1 MKVVKVILILGLLS
15 FWGCSSLS
23 TSTDYDPSVDF
34 SKYKTYSWFEGEMP
48 ADDALSANPL
58 AKKRAIS
65 TIDSYLTK
73 NGYKSTTGDDA
84 DFVVIIH
91 AGTKEK
97 MQINNYGYGGY
108 GYGMYGSGWGRGYGG
123 TQTDV
128 SYYDET
134 TLVID
139 IADMEKKE
147 LVWRGTG
154 TGIIRG
160 KLTQEER
167 DEVVAK
173 ILADFPPKKK

>member
-1 MKVVKVILILGLLS
+1 MKYLKAILLMGLISLV
-15 FWGCSSLS
+15 GCSSLS
-23 TSTDYDPSVDF
+23 TTTDFDPDTDF
-34 SKYKTYSWFEGEMP
+34 SSYKTYSWYAGDMP

-58 AKKRAIS
+58 AKKRVINS
-65 TIDSYLTK
+65 IDSYLTS
-73 NGYKSTTGDDA
+73 NGYKSVASAA
-84 DFVVIIH
+84 DFVVIVH

-108 GYGMYGSGWGRGYGG
+108 GYGRYGSGWGHGYGG
-123 TQTDV
+123 MTQTDV

-139 IADMEKKE
+139 IADASKKE

-160 KLTQEER
+160 KLTDEER
-167 DEVVAK
+167 DAVIAK
-173 ILADFPPKKK
+173 ILADFPPKK

>member
-1 MKVVKVILILGLLS
+1 MKLLKIAALLGFIS
-15 FWGCSSLS
+15 FVGCSSLS
-23 TSTDYDPSVDF
+23 TTTDYDKDVDF
-34 SKYKTYSWFEGEMP
+34 SKYKTYSFYEGNMP

-58 AKKRAIS
+58 AKKRVIS
-65 TIDSYLTK
+65 SIEANL
-73 NGYKSTTGDDA
+73 NGKGFKKADNA
-84 DFVVIIH
+84 DFVVIVH

-97 MQINNYGYGGY
+97 MQITNYGYGGY
-108 GYGMYGSGWGRGYGG
+108 GYGMYGRGWGYGP

-139 IADMEKKE
+139 IADIDKKE

-160 KLTQEER
+160 KVSDEDR
-167 DEVVAK
+167 DAVIDK
-173 ILADFPPKKK
+173 IMSDFPPQKK